1 MVFARIA
8 SMMFTTLRLV
18 LLEWNQNKK
27 GVPREGTPFWFI
39 GWAKSDGPETFSN
52 TVSSCSASACLE
64 TMFSIREL
72 QGSMVLFAW
81 ANSFEIG
88 CIKQIN

>member
-27 GVPREGTPFWFI
+27 GVPREGTPFWLSVGQNPMVPKHFPTQSAHVQLQPVWTPCSQLRNFKDQWFCLLGQI
-39 GWAKSDGPETFSN
+39 PPKSVVSN
-52 TVSSCSASACLE
+52 
-64 TMFSIREL
+64 R
-72 QGSMVLFAW
+72 
-81 ANSFEIG
+81 
-88 CIKQIN
+88 